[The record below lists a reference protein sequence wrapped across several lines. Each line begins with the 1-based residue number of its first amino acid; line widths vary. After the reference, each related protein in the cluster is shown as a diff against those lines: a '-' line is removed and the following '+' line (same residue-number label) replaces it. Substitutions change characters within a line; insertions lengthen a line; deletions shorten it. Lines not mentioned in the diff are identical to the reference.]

1 MVIIIIND
9 SMFSKESY
17 RTVYTVWV
25 YFLVKK
31 IRYADIGIKKSL
43 GGCIDDFN
51 YHIQLSF
58 LNFHS
63 VNILW

>member
-1 MVIIIIND
+1 MIACFQRRVIEQ
-9 SMFSKESY
+9 FTQYESIF
-17 RTVYTVWV
+17 W
-25 YFLVKK
+25 LKK

-63 VNILW
+63 VNIL